1 VLLVTFL
8 VLGAL
13 LAPAQAQEWRKVG
26 GSAVDLGL
34 AAPATGPVDR
44 VWFSPDGTALYA
56 GTHSGRVFE
65 TRDLET
71 WTPSASPAQPNL
83 LADAVPARMP
93 EAGAHVLANWNH
105 TALFALG
112 QQLLRSTDDG
122 HSWDNLTAFRGTA
135 VIGPGQKGL
144 ALRPGDGE
152 QLVVANGF
160 GVWRSMDAGLSWSGL
175 NEFLPNLTIK
185 RILSTPNGSA
195 GMRVEADGM
204 GVLELPPGTAVWRQ
218 TGSSQ
223 ASDAALLA
231 KYSAALGTEITAQ
244 GQSGDLVFAGAADGR
259 IWASV
264 DGGKQFNPTQTP
276 PGTAGRVERIFVEAT
291 QQGSVA
297 LAALSGKGPHV
308 LRTTNKGN
316 FWDSLDGNLPDAS
329 AYGVAGDR
337 AAGAVYVATD
347 KGIFWTTTDLET
359 ASGTAVNW
367 TGLSEKLPAV
377 PAHDVR
383 LDPAGVTLYG
393 ALDGYGIYAI
403 AAPHRQRSIRVVN
416 AADFSS
422 RPAAPGSLLSVIGA
436 RVDRA
441 HGGDLNY
448 PVLAVLGN
456 ESQIQ
461 VPFEAAG
468 PNVALSLDM
477 AGGTVKRDIAVQ
489 PVSPAILVSR
499 DGAPMLW
506 DADTG
511 LALDVRN
518 AARPNGRIQ
527 IWATGLGRVKP
538 DWPTGTPAQME
549 NPPAVVANV
558 RAFLDGA
565 PVTVTRATLLPG
577 YIGFYLIE
585 VQLPAIT
592 NAGTSQLYIS
602 ADGQESN
609 RVVLVIEP

>member
-1 VLLVTFL
+1 MFLLTFL
-8 VLGAL
+8 IAGAL
-13 LAPAQAQEWRKVG
+13 AAPVQAQEWRKVG

-34 AAPATGPVDR
+34 AGPATGPVDE
-44 VWFSPDGTALYA
+44 VWFSTDGATLYA
-56 GTHSGRVFE
+56 RTHSGRVFE
-65 TRDLET
+65 TRDFES
-71 WTPSASPAQPNL
+71 WTPSATLQPNL
-83 LADAVPARMP
+83 LVSAIPGRMP
-93 EAGAHVLANWNH
+93 EPGAHVVTNWNH
-105 TALFALG
+105 TALYALG

-122 HSWDNLTAFRGTA
+122 YSWENLTAFKGTA
-135 VIGPGQKGL
+135 VIGPGQHGL
-144 ALRPGDGE
+144 AVRQGDNN

-185 RILSTPNGSA
+185 RILATPNGAS
-195 GMRVEADGM
+195 GMRVEANGLGILD
-204 GVLELPPGTAVWRQ
+204 LPPGVAVWTR
-218 TGSSQ
+218 TGAAQ
-223 ASDAALLA
+223 APDAALLA
-231 KYSAALGTEITAQ
+231 RYSALLGTQITAAA
-244 GQSGDLVFAGAADGR
+244 QSADLVFAGSADGR
-259 IWASV
+259 MWVSN
-264 DGGKQFNPTQTP
+264 DSGKTFRQMQTP
-276 PGTAGRVERIFVEAT
+276 PGTAGRVESIFVET
-291 QQGSVA
+291 TLQGSVA

-308 LRTTNKGN
+308 LRATNTN
-316 FWDSLDGNLPDAS
+316 FWDSLDGNLTDAA

-337 AAGAVYVATD
+337 AAGAVYVATE
-347 KGIFWTTTDLET
+347 KGVFWTTTDLET
-359 ASGTAVNW
+359 ASAAAVNW
-367 TGLSEKLPAV
+367 TSLSEKLPAV
-377 PAHDVR
+377 AAHDVR
-383 LDPAGVTLYG
+383 LDAAGVTLYA
-393 ALDGYGIYAI
+393 ALDGYGIYAM
-403 AAPHRQRSIRVVN
+403 AAPHRQRNVRIVN
-416 AADFSS
+416 AADFST
-422 RPAAPGSLLSVIGA
+422 RPAAPGSLLSVIGGKVDAA
-436 RVDRA
+436 R
-441 HGGDLNY
+441 GGDLNY

-461 VPFEAAG
+461 VPFEAVG
-468 PNVALSLDM
+468 PNVSLALQI
-477 AGGTVKRDIAVQ
+477 AGGTVKRDVPVQ

-511 LALDVRN
+511 LALDVRT
-518 AARPNGRIQ
+518 AAHPNGRIQ

-538 DWPTGTPAQME
+538 EWPTGMPAQLE